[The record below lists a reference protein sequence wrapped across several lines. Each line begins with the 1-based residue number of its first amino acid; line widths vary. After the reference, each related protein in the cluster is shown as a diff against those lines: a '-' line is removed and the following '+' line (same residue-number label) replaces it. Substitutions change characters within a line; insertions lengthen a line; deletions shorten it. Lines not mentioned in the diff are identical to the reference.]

1 MQQPEKK
8 FQMQKF
14 DVDDDLA
21 ALVESLAKKKP
32 FENLS
37 FNDALRRVL
46 RPHFAIAMPT
56 EHLIETG
63 NLLSEPNSPPRWE
76 PKKTPTPSVSAWLEK
91 VPEMKSRTG
100 LNSWKAVC
108 VHLSIETAGDSARRR
123 LKNWVKVNRP
133 DWPNVPDID

>member
-1 MQQPEKK
+1 
-8 FQMQKF
+8 MQKF

-46 RPHFAIAMPT
+46 QSHLATALPT
-56 EHLIETG
+56 EQRNESA

-76 PKKTPTPSVSAWLEK
+76 PKKTPTPSVSAWVER
-91 VPEMKSRTG
+91 VPELKNRTG

-108 VHLSIETAGDSARRR
+108 VQLNIETAGDSARRR
-123 LKNWVKVNRP
+123 LKNWVRVNRP
-133 DWPNVPDID
+133 EWPNVPDID